1 MKQEWSDFRV
11 ALSFLT
17 IFPVADDLQPDAD
30 QLGRS
35 MAFFPAVGL
44 VLGLG
49 LVVLNWVLDSFIPRP
64 VLDCL
69 LVLFLIMATG
79 ALHLDGIADL
89 IDGLAG
95 GKDRAGVLEIMKDS
109 RVGAIGVVGLV
120 MVLLLKYL
128 SLFNIAPEVKSAAL
142 VLTPAAG
149 RWVQVVLAAYCRYLR
164 PNGGTG
170 AVFVDKIGEREVLI
184 ATVTLIA
191 AALALFGVKGVFV
204 VFLLGLAAM
213 LLQRYFQRRLGGVTG
228 DVLGAA
234 TEVVEVLTLLFVLA
248 LFQTGGA
255 P

>member
-1 MKQEWSDFRV
+1 MKKEWSDFRV

-17 IFPVADDLQPDAD
+17 IFPTAPDQNPD
-30 QLGRS
+30 EEQLSRS

-49 LVVLNWVLDSFIPRP
+49 LVVLDWTLDAFIPRP

-69 LVLFLIMATG
+69 LVLFLILASG

-95 GKDRAGVLEIMKDS
+95 GKDRAGVLRIMKDS
-109 RVGAIGVVGLV
+109 HVGAIGVVGLV

-128 SLFNIAPEVKSAAL
+128 SLFNVPPDVKSAAL
-142 VLTPAAG
+142 ILTPAAG

-164 PNGGTG
+164 PEGGTA
-170 AVFVDKIGEREVLI
+170 AVFVDRVGEREVLI
-184 ATVTLIA
+184 ASGTLIA
-191 AALALFGVKGVFV
+191 AALVLFGAKGIFI
-204 VFLLGLAAM
+204 VFLFGLSAM
-213 LLQRYFQRRLGGVTG
+213 LLQRYFQKRLGGVTG

-234 TEVVEVLTLLFVLA
+234 TEVVEVLALLFILA
-248 LFQTGGA
+248 LFPIGGDL
-255 P
+255 